1 MQYMKLSMGLG
12 YTHFAIYFIH
22 AGHMGMN
29 VKEIGYN
36 DGQNVHS
43 LGIVRGAQVDFVW
56 GRWVQLLSRERE
68 KKM

>member
-43 LGIVRGAQVDFVW
+43 LGIVRGAQVDFV
-56 GRWVQLLSRERE
+56 
-68 KKM
+68 